1 MSPRK
6 EIRFIVLEKRFDNET
21 MMLARPTHGII

>member
-6 EIRFIVLEKRFDNET
+6 EIRIIVLEKRFDNEIT
-21 MMLARPTHGII
+21 MLARPTHGVI